1 MAGRERVYRTEAII
15 LRHSDLGEADRLLTA
30 YCAEFGK
37 LRLVAK
43 GVRRPGSR
51 KAGHVEPFTRCHLLV
66 ARGRELD
73 IITQA
78 EAVELYP
85 ALREDLLRLSHAA
98 YVVELMDRFSMDEGE
113 GHRSLYRLLTNTL
126 ERLAQGADPATTV
139 RFFELRLVDELGFR
153 PELFR
158 CVACGSDIQPEDQ
171 FYSSRDGGVI
181 CPRCG
186 RERTGARPITLSALK
201 VLRHFQRNTF
211 AVAAAPRIRPEVHAE
226 VETVMED
233 YLTHLLERSLNSPA
247 FLRRVR
253 RMGRLDPETQPV
265 SHEEVT
271 LGRAEPAPAALESIP
286 RK

>member
-30 YCAEFGK
+30 YSLEFGK

-51 KAGHVEPFTRCHLLV
+51 KAGHVEPFTRCQLLV

-73 IITQA
+73 VITQA

-85 ALREDLLRLSHAA
+85 ALREDLLRLGHAA

-113 GHRSLYRLLTNTL
+113 GHRSLYRLLMNTL
-126 ERLAQGADPATTV
+126 ERLAEGADPATAV
-139 RFFELRLVDELGFR
+139 RYFELRLVDELGFR

-158 CVACGSDIQPEDQ
+158 CVGCGSDIRPEDQ
-171 FYSSRDGGVI
+171 FYSSRDGGVM
-181 CPRCG
+181 CPKCG
-186 RERTGARPITLSALK
+186 GQRPGARPITVSALK
-201 VLRHFQRNTF
+201 VLRHFQRNTY

-226 VETVMED
+226 VESVMED
-233 YLTHLLERSLNSPA
+233 YLTHLLERRLNSPA

-253 RMGRLDPETQPV
+253 RLGRHEPEAPV
-265 SHEEVT
+265 VGREEVT
-271 LGRAEPAPAALESIP
+271 SGRAHPAPAALQSIP